1 MYILD
6 CAMNNH
12 HISLSFLQSLL
23 YFIAQGKVCMQLT
36 TCMKY
41 NKDCAMNRPPHLFV
55 FSWHNLKCKWR

>member
-23 YFIAQGKVCMQLT
+23 YFSEVSFMYIL
-36 TCMKY
+36 
-41 NKDCAMNRPPHLFV
+41 DCAMNNHHISLSFLQSLLYLR
-55 FSWHNLKCKWR
+55 R